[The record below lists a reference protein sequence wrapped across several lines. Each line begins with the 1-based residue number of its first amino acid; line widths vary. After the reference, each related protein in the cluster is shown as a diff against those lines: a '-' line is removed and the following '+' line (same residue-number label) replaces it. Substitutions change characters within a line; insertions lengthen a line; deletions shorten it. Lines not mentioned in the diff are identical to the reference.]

1 MGVLAGHMGDGDVSD
16 VAGIVV
22 GAESAIDI
30 RGFQIAVRFFKAVD
44 RRDVRMVQL
53 GGGTHSHRPSP
64 GRNLSEMVHFMRRH
78 EKDGKVTDRRKMGA

>member
-1 MGVLAGHMGDGDVSD
+1 MGDGDVSD

-44 RRDVRMVQL
+44 RRDVRMLQR
-53 GGGTHSHRPSP
+53 G
-64 GRNLSEMVHFMRRH
+64 
-78 EKDGKVTDRRKMGA
+78 